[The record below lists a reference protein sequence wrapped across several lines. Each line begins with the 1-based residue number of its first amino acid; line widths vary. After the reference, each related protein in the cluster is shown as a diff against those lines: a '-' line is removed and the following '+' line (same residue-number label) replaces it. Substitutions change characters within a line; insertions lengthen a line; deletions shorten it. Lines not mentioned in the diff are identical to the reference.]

1 MCVCLYLYT
10 HSYFSSSRKHLKGKA
25 ISRSFEHCL
34 CNKYLFCIAVVLK
47 TSPLLQSSWKESLIE
62 LETELLAMARSSVL
76 TEGSKAQFSC
86 WPFLLPDQAL
96 WPSSSTPRGGEEA
109 KGCSLSDVLW
119 RAVGQ
124 MSVQCWHDKPI
135 SAEVVSSPVPGTVLL
150 SSLALSTN
158 TCFRCWLC
166 SHEFRGC
173 HILAAILSDH
183 MSTSC
188 SC

>member
-135 SAEVVSSPVPGTVLL
+135 SAEVI
-150 SSLALSTN
+150 SSLL
-158 TCFRCWLC
+158 LC
-166 SHEFRGC
+166 CCPPWHWAPTHASGVGCAHTEFRGC
-173 HILAAILSDH
+173 HILAAVPSDH
-183 MSTSC
+183 MSTSF